1 MVDELV
7 DPDSSLWAWL
17 AHDVRF
23 YRKKYG
29 LTLHQL
35 ATVIQSSGPNV
46 SNIEAGRRKLTDEQA
61 LALDVRF
68 KTGGHFSRLLRFAR
82 RGHDPDWFKQYAH
95 LEAKARLIK
104 TYQAITVP
112 GLFQV
117 PEYATELFRALGI
130 VDVED
135 PLSKRMARADVFK
148 RTDPPLI
155 WAIVTENVIDWP
167 IGGPEVMRKQLA
179 HLLDL
184 SNLPNVSL
192 RVVPR
197 IAGAHAGIDGSFSLI
212 SGKDGDVAYTE
223 SPGGGRL
230 VASTD
235 EVREYG
241 LQYDRIGQAA
251 LPASAS
257 REMIRRIMEAL

>member
-1 MVDELV
+1 MTDDLV
-7 DPDSSLWAWL
+7 DPESSLWAWL
-17 AHDVRF
+17 AYDVRF
-23 YRKKYG
+23 YRKKYN
-29 LTLHQL
+29 LTQHQL
-35 ATVIQSSGPNV
+35 GQVIISSASNV

-68 KTGGHFSRLLRFAR
+68 VTGGHFSRLLRFAR

-112 GLFQV
+112 GLFQI

-130 VDVED
+130 VDIEG
-135 PLSKRMARADVFK
+135 PLSKRMARAEVLK
-148 RTDPPLI
+148 RSTPPLC
-155 WAIVTENVIDWP
+155 WAIVTESVIDWP
-167 IGGPEVMRKQLA
+167 IGGPEIMRKQLA

-184 SNLPNVSL
+184 STQPNVSL

-197 IAGAHAGIDGSFSLI
+197 VAGAHAGVDGSFSLI

-230 VASTD
+230 VASSD

-241 LQYDRIGQAA
+241 LRYERIGQAA

-257 REMIRRIMEAL
+257 REMIQRIMEAL

>member
-35 ATVIQSSGPNV
+35 ATVVQSSGPNV

-104 TYQAITVP
+104 TYQALTVP
-112 GLFQV
+112 GLLQT
-117 PEYATELFRALGI
+117 PEYATELFRAVGR
-130 VDVED
+130 VDIEG
-135 PLSKRMARADVFK
+135 PLSERMTRADIFK
-148 RTDPPLI
+148 RSDPPLL
-155 WAIVTENVIDWP
+155 WAIVTESVIDWP

-184 SNLPNVSL
+184 STRPNISV

-197 IAGAHAGIDGSFSLI
+197 AAGTHAGIDGSFSLI
-212 SGKDGDVAYTE
+212 SGNDGDVVYTE

-230 VASTD
+230 VADSG
-235 EVREYG
+235 EIREFG
-241 LQYDRIGQAA
+241 LQYDRIGQSA
-251 LPASAS
+251 LPESAS
-257 REMIRRIMEAL
+257 REMIRRVMEAL

>member
-1 MVDELV
+1 MADELV

-17 AHDVRF
+17 AYDVRF
-23 YRKKYG
+23 HRKKYQ

-35 ATVIQSSGPNV
+35 ARVIHSSASNV

-61 LALDVRF
+61 LALDMRF

-95 LEAKARLIK
+95 LEAKARLIR

-112 GLFQV
+112 GLFQI
-117 PEYATELFRALGI
+117 PEYATELFRAVGI
-130 VDVED
+130 VDVEG
-135 PLSKRMARADVFK
+135 PLSKRMARAEVFK
-148 RTDPPLI
+148 RSDPPLC
-155 WAIVTENVIDWP
+155 WAIVTESVIDWP
-167 IGGPEVMRKQLA
+167 IGGPKIMRKQLA

-184 SNLPNVSL
+184 STQPNVSL

-197 IAGAHAGIDGSFSLI
+197 TAGAHAGVDGSFSLI
-212 SGKDGDVAYTE
+212 SGNDGEVAYTE

-230 VASTD
+230 VASSD
-235 EVREYG
+235 EVRDYG
-241 LQYDRIGQAA
+241 LQYDRIGQSA
-251 LPASAS
+251 LPALAS